1 MRALRPG
8 RRRRLGRVSARP
20 ARGRRRGWVSIGSR
34 EGQATVEIVAFLPVL
49 AVAGVAILQ
58 LLAAGIAQELAGHA
72 AEAGA
77 VAIAQD
83 RDPVTAARESIPGW
97 GRDRVQVRVR
107 GSRVRVRL
115 RPPAVM
121 RRVAELLTATAQADA
136 GAGAP

>member
-1 MRALRPG
+1 
-8 RRRRLGRVSARP
+8 
-20 ARGRRRGWVSIGSR
+20 
-34 EGQATVEIVAFLPVL
+34 VAFLPVL

-83 RDPVTAARESIPGW
+83 RDPVTAARESLPGW